1 VKAKQSI
8 HAFALSEEVNMK
20 SNRGIR
26 VFTSIALV
34 LLLAVALGSFTPKA
48 RARDYGYPSIK
59 QVTPSPAE
67 IGDVIT
73 LTSGGGVDG
82 FLDTPGKVTFSNGEG
97 WDTYTEGRLISWN
110 NDQIVVVV
118 PYTAAGSGVF
128 VECADGYECGDSSF
142 YIKLTL
148 DSVFPKNVCLG
159 QTLTLRGGAFNA
171 QDTWSDIHF
180 YSQSRGD
187 FVLRYPDIEFVL
199 KPRTNT
205 EMQIKLYNQAPGD
218 YEIYDQTYAGVEQKS
233 QRLPITIEPPPAIES
248 VSPNPCPA
256 GATLTIKGSGF
267 GDVKSGDFDI
277 KLYEVNTGKTYKDFN
292 IYQWTPGTV
301 KCNTLPNFEG
311 KFKILVTKGVAA
323 RLDSRMI
330 MQGSNEV
337 EITFTK
343 DPIPAQDVVGET
355 SRSWGHDS
363 IGVTSHAK
371 EWYLP
376 EASTANGDES
386 WVLVQNPNSTRAN
399 VTLTYITS
407 TEVKE
412 MPSDTIEPNSR
423 KTYNVAEAL
432 PETAGISVK
441 AKSDIPVAAEKAV
454 YGNHRAWAHESIGVS
469 QAATQWYLAEGCTA
483 PGFSA
488 RISVMNPTD
497 SDANV
502 SLTYMTPTGPKAGPS
517 EVLRA
522 NSRTSYDV
530 SATVPDEWSVSTEVK
545 SNVPVVAERAM
556 FGNNSTWAHDS
567 IGVTGASTLWYL
579 AEGCTAPNFETWVLV
594 QNPGDQTANVSLT
607 YMTPSGALAGPTES
621 VAPKSRKTFE
631 VAKNVPDAWEVS
643 TRITSDQPVVV
654 ERSLYGNNR
663 TWATDSIGVTT
674 PSSTWYLPEG
684 CTLPWLET
692 WVLLQN
698 PNDKETQF
706 KITYNTANG
715 AVAGPAETL
724 PPNSRMTYNP
734 AHTVNNSA
742 DVSAMIESDNP
753 IVVERAMY
761 GDQR

>member
-1 VKAKQSI
+1 
-8 HAFALSEEVNMK
+8 MK
-20 SNRGIR
+20 SKYGIR
-26 VFTSIALV
+26 IFVSAALV
-34 LLLAVALGSFTPKA
+34 LSLGFAFLTLTPTNSWA
-48 RARDYGYPSIK
+48 RWGSPQVKS
-59 QVTPSPAE
+59 VTPSSAE
-67 IGDVIT
+67 IGDIVRIE
-73 LTSGGGVDG
+73 SQGGEDG
-82 FLDTPGKVTFSNGEG
+82 FFSEAGTVNFGL
-97 WDTYTEGRLISWN
+97 TYNSSPVYGRIVSWT
-110 NDQIVVVV
+110 NDVIEVIV
-118 PYTAAGSGVF
+118 PYNAFGSGINIHT
-128 VECADGYECGDSSF
+128 ADGYDCSAAF
-142 YIKLTL
+142 YVKPSI
-148 DSVFPKNVCLG
+148 DRVFPGRAVQG
-159 QTLTLRGGAFNA
+159 QVVSVQGGGFGNDGPEDQVHFYNASKGDIVIGGSNYVYGGA
-171 QDTWSDIHF
+171 T
-180 YSQSRGD
+180 
-187 FVLRYPDIEFVL
+187 
-199 KPRTNT
+199 TNQFQFKT
-205 EMQIKLYNQAPGD
+205 TGIDPGD
-218 YEIYDQTYAGVEQKS
+218 YEVYASTYVSTTEIFRVES
-233 QRLPITIEPPPAIES
+233 NRLPITIEPPPVIGS

-267 GDVKSGDFDI
+267 GDVNDDDFDVR
-277 KLYEVNTGKTYKDFN
+277 LYEVNTGKTYQDFN
-292 IYQWTPGTV
+292 IYQWTPGII
-301 KCNTLPNFEG
+301 KCNTLPYFEG
-311 KFKILVTKGVAA
+311 KFMIVVSRGMAA
-323 RLDSRMI
+323 RPDSREI

-337 EITFTK
+337 EINFTK
-343 DPIPAQDVVGET
+343 DPIPPEDLVGQT
-355 SRSWGHDS
+355 SRTWGHDS
-363 IGVTSHAK
+363 VGVTSHAT

-376 EASTANGDES
+376 EAGTASGDES

-407 TEVKE
+407 SGTKE
-412 MPSDTIEPNSR
+412 MPSDIVEPNSR

-441 AKSDIPVAAEKAV
+441 VKSDIPVAAEKAV
-454 YGNHRAWAHESIGVS
+454 YGNHRAWAHESVGVS

-483 PGFSA
+483 AGFQA
-488 RISVMNPTD
+488 KVAVMNPTD

-522 NSRTSYDV
+522 NSRTSYDIGT
-530 SATVPDEWSVSTEVK
+530 TVPDEWSVSTEVR
-545 SNVPVVAERAM
+545 SNVPIVAERAM

-567 IGVTGASTLWYL
+567 VGVTGASTIWYL

-594 QNPGDQTANVSLT
+594 QNPGDQPANVTLT
-607 YMTPSGALAGPTES
+607 YMTPSGAMAGPTEP

-631 VAKNVPDAWEVS
+631 VAKNVPGAWEVS
-643 TRITSDQPVVV
+643 TRVTSDQPVVV
-654 ERSLYGNNR
+654 ERSLYGNSR

-724 PPNSRMTYNP
+724 APNSRKTYNP

-742 DVSAMIESDNP
+742 DVSTMVESDNP

-761 GDQR
+761 GDPR